1 MSGGGGS
8 GTRLPLFP
16 LSDLVHFP
24 HTDFKLEIFE
34 ERHRCLVRD
43 VIDSADSESR
53 WIGLVLLKP
62 GARRHRDHHRANQGQ
77 PRQPGPP
84 PEVYPG
90 GTAGRIVQCE
100 YLPDGRAEVL
110 LHGEFR
116 FELDREIPGEPY
128 RQALV
133 RPIEEPRWN
142 EEDAGILVVK
152 RALLVFCRSLLAE
165 IGDAFPLAATEL
177 DALAAASG
185 FEELVNRLAAEL
197 DLPAVR
203 KLALLCESLPDR
215 ALSVLSI
222 LHARQQ
228 VVDQLHSFRHLA
240 GKSQLN

>member
-24 HTDFKLEIFE
+24 HTDVKLEIFE

-62 GARRHRDHHRANQGQ
+62 GARRHRDPRANQ
-77 PRQPGPP
+77 RQAHQQSQP

-228 VVDQLHSFRHLA
+228 VVDQLHSFKHWR
-240 GKSQLN
+240 GSRS